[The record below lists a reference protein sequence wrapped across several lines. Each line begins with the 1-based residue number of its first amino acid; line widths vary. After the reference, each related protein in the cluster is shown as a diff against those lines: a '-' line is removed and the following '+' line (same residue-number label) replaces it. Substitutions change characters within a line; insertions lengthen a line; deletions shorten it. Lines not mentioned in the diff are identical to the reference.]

1 MWISMKIIKLP
12 ALLLSLL
19 LLSACSSEK
28 SPSQVYEEYNS
39 RVIQGINYDDDKAYY
54 TKRKQKEVESKMP
67 QYMETMNKSREAVI
81 KVYLKFS
88 REVAKCKDIVLVKE
102 IGDGNTAMLEYSQK
116 DICGNESTSQEK
128 QTIRMI
134 NEGGWKI
141 DDIEISL

>member
-1 MWISMKIIKLP
+1 MKIIKLP